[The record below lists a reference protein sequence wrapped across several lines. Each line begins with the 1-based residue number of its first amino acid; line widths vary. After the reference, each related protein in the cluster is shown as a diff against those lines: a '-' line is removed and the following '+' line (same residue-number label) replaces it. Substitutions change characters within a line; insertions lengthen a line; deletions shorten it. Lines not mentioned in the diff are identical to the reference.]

1 MTKETLLALADDL
14 SIEEL
19 DSLIQT
25 LYTIK
30 ITKLG
35 TTDEGWNEAELEAVF
50 ASTPKSGAWI
60 VANNPA
66 IGAWADMEGDTLEWS
81 IQLRHQLETRIH
93 ESD

>member
-1 MTKETLLALADDL
+1 MSINDD
-14 SIEEL
+14 
-19 DSLIQT
+19 
-25 LYTIK
+25 TIK

-81 IQLRHQLETRIH
+81 IQLRHQLETLD
-93 ESD
+93 SGFDTLLF